1 MDELSIAQAK
11 INQLTR
17 RIEELEEIV
26 RVAREH
32 ALDQQT
38 QNDLLEQDATN
49 RCFCEKCEE
58 YLHERYC
65 ADCYAE
71 MVSENEDD
79 EMSDDDTQ
87 PNSPASKIIQDWKKL
102 KWIFIISPDDKSFTS
117 YNQDAVRSITVADAV
132 EEAN

>member
-1 MDELSIAQAK
+1 MDDLSIAQAK

-17 RIEELEEIV
+17 RIEELEEIL
-26 RVAREH
+26 REARLH

-38 QNDLLEQDATN
+38 QYDLLEQDTTN

-58 YLHERYC
+58 YLHERFC

-79 EMSDDDTQ
+79 ELSDDDTQ
-87 PNSPASKIIQDWKKL
+87 PNSPSSRIIQD
-102 KWIFIISPDDKSFTS
+102 
-117 YNQDAVRSITVADAV
+117 
-132 EEAN
+132 

>member
-1 MDELSIAQAK
+1 MDELSLAQGK

-17 RIEELEEIV
+17 RIEELEEIL

-79 EMSDDDTQ
+79 ELSDDDTQ
-87 PNSPASKIIQDWKKL
+87 PNSPSSKIIQD
-102 KWIFIISPDDKSFTS
+102 
-117 YNQDAVRSITVADAV
+117 
-132 EEAN
+132 

>member
-1 MDELSIAQAK
+1 MDDLSIAQAK

-17 RIEELEEIV
+17 RIEELEEII

-79 EMSDDDTQ
+79 ELSDDDTQ
-87 PNSPASKIIQDWKKL
+87 PNSPASKIIQD
-102 KWIFIISPDDKSFTS
+102 
-117 YNQDAVRSITVADAV
+117 
-132 EEAN
+132 

>member
-1 MDELSIAQAK
+1 MDDLSIAQAK

-17 RIEELEEIV
+17 RIEELEEV
-26 RVAREH
+26 LREARLH

-38 QNDLLEQDATN
+38 QYDLLEQDTTN

-58 YLHERYC
+58 YLHERFC

-79 EMSDDDTQ
+79 ELSDDDTQ
-87 PNSPASKIIQDWKKL
+87 PNSPASKIIQD
-102 KWIFIISPDDKSFTS
+102 
-117 YNQDAVRSITVADAV
+117 
-132 EEAN
+132 

>member
-1 MDELSIAQAK
+1 MDDLSIAQAK

-17 RIEELEEIV
+17 RIEELEQILYE
-26 RVAREH
+26 AREH

-38 QNDLLEQDATN
+38 RYDLLEQDSTN

-58 YLHERYC
+58 YLHERFC

-79 EMSDDDTQ
+79 ELSGDDTQ
-87 PNSPASKIIQDWKKL
+87 PNSPSSRIIQ
-102 KWIFIISPDDKSFTS
+102 
-117 YNQDAVRSITVADAV
+117 
-132 EEAN
+132 E

>member
-1 MDELSIAQAK
+1 MDDLSIAQAK

-17 RIEELEEIV
+17 RIEELEEIL

-79 EMSDDDTQ
+79 ELSDDDTQ
-87 PNSPASKIIQDWKKL
+87 PNSPSSKIIQD
-102 KWIFIISPDDKSFTS
+102 
-117 YNQDAVRSITVADAV
+117 
-132 EEAN
+132 

>member
-1 MDELSIAQAK
+1 MDDLSIAQAK

-79 EMSDDDTQ
+79 EMSDDDTK
-87 PNSPASKIIQDWKKL
+87 PNSPASKIIQD
-102 KWIFIISPDDKSFTS
+102 
-117 YNQDAVRSITVADAV
+117 
-132 EEAN
+132 

>member
-1 MDELSIAQAK
+1 V
-11 INQLTR
+11 
-17 RIEELEEIV
+17 EELEELL

-87 PNSPASKIIQDWKKL
+87 PNSPSSKIIQD
-102 KWIFIISPDDKSFTS
+102 
-117 YNQDAVRSITVADAV
+117 
-132 EEAN
+132 

>member
-1 MDELSIAQAK
+1 MDELSLAQGK

-17 RIEELEEIV
+17 RIEELEELL
-26 RVAREH
+26 REAREH

-38 QNDLLEQDATN
+38 QYDLLEQDATN

-79 EMSDDDTQ
+79 ELSDDDTQ
-87 PNSPASKIIQDWKKL
+87 PNSPSSKIIQD
-102 KWIFIISPDDKSFTS
+102 
-117 YNQDAVRSITVADAV
+117 
-132 EEAN
+132 

>member
-17 RIEELEEIV
+17 RIEELEEII
-26 RVAREH
+26 RQAREH

-38 QNDLLEQDATN
+38 RYDLLEQDATN
-49 RCFCEKCEE
+49 RCFCQKCEE
-58 YLHERYC
+58 YLHERFC

-79 EMSDDDTQ
+79 ELSDDDTH
-87 PNSPASKIIQDWKKL
+87 PNSPSSKIIQD
-102 KWIFIISPDDKSFTS
+102 
-117 YNQDAVRSITVADAV
+117 
-132 EEAN
+132 

>member
-1 MDELSIAQAK
+1 MDELSLAQGK

-17 RIEELEEIV
+17 RIEELEELL

-49 RCFCEKCEE
+49 RCFCQKCEE

-79 EMSDDDTQ
+79 ELSDDDTQ
-87 PNSPASKIIQDWKKL
+87 PNSPSSKIIQD
-102 KWIFIISPDDKSFTS
+102 
-117 YNQDAVRSITVADAV
+117 
-132 EEAN
+132 

>member
-1 MDELSIAQAK
+1 MDDLSIAQAK

-17 RIEELEEIV
+17 RIEELEEV
-26 RVAREH
+26 LREARLH

-38 QNDLLEQDATN
+38 QYDLLEQDTTN

-58 YLHERYC
+58 YLHERFC

-79 EMSDDDTQ
+79 ELSDDDTQ
-87 PNSPASKIIQDWKKL
+87 PNSPSSRIIQD
-102 KWIFIISPDDKSFTS
+102 
-117 YNQDAVRSITVADAV
+117 
-132 EEAN
+132 

>member
-1 MDELSIAQAK
+1 MDDLSIAQAK

-17 RIEELEEIV
+17 RIEELEEIL
-26 RVAREH
+26 REAREH

-38 QNDLLEQDATN
+38 QYDLLEQDSTN

-58 YLHERYC
+58 YLHERFC

-79 EMSDDDTQ
+79 ELSDDDTQ
-87 PNSPASKIIQDWKKL
+87 PNSPASKIIQD
-102 KWIFIISPDDKSFTS
+102 
-117 YNQDAVRSITVADAV
+117 
-132 EEAN
+132 

>member
-17 RIEELEEIV
+17 RIEELEEII

-87 PNSPASKIIQDWKKL
+87 PNSPASKIIQD
-102 KWIFIISPDDKSFTS
+102 
-117 YNQDAVRSITVADAV
+117 
-132 EEAN
+132 

>member
-1 MDELSIAQAK
+1 MDDLSIAQAK

-17 RIEELEEIV
+17 RIEELEEII
-26 RVAREH
+26 RQAREH

-38 QNDLLEQDATN
+38 QYDLLEQDATN

-79 EMSDDDTQ
+79 ELSDDDTQ
-87 PNSPASKIIQDWKKL
+87 PNSPASKIIQD
-102 KWIFIISPDDKSFTS
+102 
-117 YNQDAVRSITVADAV
+117 
-132 EEAN
+132 

>member
-1 MDELSIAQAK
+1 MDDLSIAQAK

-17 RIEELEEIV
+17 RIEELEEIL
-26 RVAREH
+26 RQAREH

-38 QNDLLEQDATN
+38 QYDLLEQDSTN

-58 YLHERYC
+58 YLHERFC

-79 EMSDDDTQ
+79 ELSDDHTQ
-87 PNSPASKIIQDWKKL
+87 PNSPSSKIIQD
-102 KWIFIISPDDKSFTS
+102 
-117 YNQDAVRSITVADAV
+117 
-132 EEAN
+132 

>member
-1 MDELSIAQAK
+1 MDDLSIAQAK

-17 RIEELEEIV
+17 RIEELEEIL
-26 RVAREH
+26 REARLH

-38 QNDLLEQDATN
+38 QYDLLEQDSTN

-58 YLHERYC
+58 YLHERFC

-79 EMSDDDTQ
+79 ELSDDDTQ
-87 PNSPASKIIQDWKKL
+87 PNSPSSKIIQD
-102 KWIFIISPDDKSFTS
+102 
-117 YNQDAVRSITVADAV
+117 
-132 EEAN
+132 

>member
-1 MDELSIAQAK
+1 MDDLSIAQAK

-17 RIEELEEIV
+17 RIEELEEIL
-26 RVAREH
+26 REAREH

-38 QNDLLEQDATN
+38 QYDLLEQDATN

-79 EMSDDDTQ
+79 ELSDDDTQ
-87 PNSPASKIIQDWKKL
+87 PNSPASKIIQD
-102 KWIFIISPDDKSFTS
+102 
-117 YNQDAVRSITVADAV
+117 
-132 EEAN
+132 

>member
-1 MDELSIAQAK
+1 MDDLSIAQAK

-17 RIEELEEIV
+17 RIEELEEIL
-26 RVAREH
+26 RQAREH

-38 QNDLLEQDATN
+38 QYDLLEQDATN

-58 YLHERYC
+58 YLRERFC

-79 EMSDDDTQ
+79 ELSDDDTQ
-87 PNSPASKIIQDWKKL
+87 PNSPSSKIIQD
-102 KWIFIISPDDKSFTS
+102 
-117 YNQDAVRSITVADAV
+117 
-132 EEAN
+132 

>member
-17 RIEELEEIV
+17 RIEELEEIL
-26 RVAREH
+26 RQAREH

-38 QNDLLEQDATN
+38 QYDLLEQDATN

-58 YLHERYC
+58 YLRERFC

-79 EMSDDDTQ
+79 ELSDDDTQ
-87 PNSPASKIIQDWKKL
+87 PNSPSSKIIQD
-102 KWIFIISPDDKSFTS
+102 
-117 YNQDAVRSITVADAV
+117 
-132 EEAN
+132 

>member
-1 MDELSIAQAK
+1 MDDLSLAQGK

-17 RIEELEEIV
+17 RIEELEELL
-26 RVAREH
+26 RQAREH

-38 QNDLLEQDATN
+38 QYDLLEQDATN

-87 PNSPASKIIQDWKKL
+87 PNSPASKIIQD
-102 KWIFIISPDDKSFTS
+102 
-117 YNQDAVRSITVADAV
+117 
-132 EEAN
+132 

>member
-1 MDELSIAQAK
+1 MDELSIAQGK

-87 PNSPASKIIQDWKKL
+87 PNSPASKIIQD
-102 KWIFIISPDDKSFTS
+102 
-117 YNQDAVRSITVADAV
+117 
-132 EEAN
+132 

>member
-1 MDELSIAQAK
+1 MDDLSIAQAK

-17 RIEELEEIV
+17 RIEELEEIL
-26 RVAREH
+26 REARLH

-38 QNDLLEQDATN
+38 QYDLLEQDSTN

-58 YLHERYC
+58 YLHERFC

-79 EMSDDDTQ
+79 ELSDDDTQ
-87 PNSPASKIIQDWKKL
+87 PNSPSSRIIQD
-102 KWIFIISPDDKSFTS
+102 
-117 YNQDAVRSITVADAV
+117 
-132 EEAN
+132 

>member
-1 MDELSIAQAK
+1 MDDLSIAQAK

-17 RIEELEEIV
+17 RIEELEEII

-87 PNSPASKIIQDWKKL
+87 PNSPSSKIIQD
-102 KWIFIISPDDKSFTS
+102 
-117 YNQDAVRSITVADAV
+117 
-132 EEAN
+132 

>member
-17 RIEELEEIV
+17 RIEELEEIL
-26 RVAREH
+26 REARLH

-38 QNDLLEQDATN
+38 QYDLLEQDATN
-49 RCFCEKCEE
+49 RCFCQKCEE
-58 YLHERYC
+58 YLHERFC

-79 EMSDDDTQ
+79 QLSDDDTQ
-87 PNSPASKIIQDWKKL
+87 PNSPSSKIIQD
-102 KWIFIISPDDKSFTS
+102 
-117 YNQDAVRSITVADAV
+117 
-132 EEAN
+132 

>member
-1 MDELSIAQAK
+1 MDDLSIAQAK

-17 RIEELEEIV
+17 RIEELEEIL

-79 EMSDDDTQ
+79 QMSDDDTQ
-87 PNSPASKIIQDWKKL
+87 PNSPASKIIQD
-102 KWIFIISPDDKSFTS
+102 
-117 YNQDAVRSITVADAV
+117 
-132 EEAN
+132 